1 MKVAIAGGGNI
12 GTQFAV
18 HFAKKGHDV
27 YIHTSKPEKFAKKLT
42 IVDHNDNIIH
52 QAEIKKAT
60 SSDEEAFQDADLI
73 FVTVPSFAMKN
84 TAKQIVP
91 YLKKGAMV
99 GIIPGNG
106 GGELAFKDALTKGVV
121 IFGLQRVPSVAR
133 LVKYGE
139 VVCATGYRPKLYVA
153 ALPKENTERI
163 RKIISDNFD
172 MACGALPDYLNLTL
186 TPSNPILHT
195 TRLYTLFKDYV
206 PGKTYKQVPLFY
218 QEWSDET
225 TELLFKC
232 DAEVQKLCRVLKDF
246 DLSDVKSL
254 KIHYENDTVEGFT
267 HKIQTIEGFQGLA
280 TPTVKVGIEFAPDL
294 KSRYFTADFNYGLNI
309 FIQVAKMYGVEMP
322 NCQKVIDW
330 YNGIKDPSFG
340 EFDFADYGIESKD
353 EFEEFYK
360 K

>member
-18 HFAKKGHDV
+18 HFAEKGHEV
-27 YIHTSKPEKFAKKLT
+27 YIHTSKPEKFSRTLT
-42 IVDHNDNIIH
+42 IVDHNDKVIH
-52 QAEIKKAT
+52 QAEIEQAT
-60 SSDEEAFQDADLI
+60 SSDEVAFQNADLI
-73 FVTVPSFAMKN
+73 FVTVPSFAMKDA
-84 TAKQIVP
+84 AKQIIP

-106 GGELAFKDALTKGVV
+106 GGELAFKDALTKGAI

-139 VVCATGYRPKLYVA
+139 VVRATGYRPKLYVA
-153 ALPKENTERI
+153 ALPKKNTDKV

-172 MACGALPDYLNLTL
+172 MACDSLPDYLNLTL

-206 PGKTYKQVPLFY
+206 PGKVYKKVPLFY

-232 DAEVQKLCRVLKDF
+232 DEEVQELCKALKDF

-254 KIHYENDTVEGFT
+254 KIHYENDTMKGFT
-267 HKIQTIEGFQGLA
+267 HKIQTIEGFQGLP
-280 TPTVKVGIEFAPDL
+280 TPTVKHGDGFIPDL

-309 FIQVAKMYGVEMP
+309 FMQVAKMYGVDMP
-322 NCQKVIDW
+322 NCQKIINW
-330 YNGIKDPSFG
+330 YNNIKDPNFG
-340 EFDFADYGIESKD
+340 EFSFNDYGIKTKE
-353 EFEEFYK
+353 EFEKFYK
-360 K
+360 E